1 MKNYLLMI
9 CFITSI
15 LTFAQKIQVVSG
27 NTDFLKD
34 QKEINVQLLFDDVK
48 FYDENKTETEYLEK
62 REKDVLNNP
71 KRGENYWEQWLADWN
86 ENRNVTFLD
95 KFIKGTTK
103 SKKLNF
109 VKNPAAK
116 YTLIINSEWIY
127 PGYHAG
133 IAIEPAK
140 LSTTLNFVETANPSN
155 ILLSI
160 KSNKVKGTSGK
171 NDFVMEY
178 GRIASAYESTGK
190 LLGKELK

>member
-1 MKNYLLMI
+1 MKNYLLTI
-9 CFITSI
+9 CLLLSI
-15 LTFAQKIQVVSG
+15 LSFGQKIQVLSG

-34 QKEINVQLLFDDVK
+34 QKDINIELVFDNVK
-48 FYDENKTETEYLEK
+48 FYDENKTEAEYLEK

-71 KRGENYWEQWLADWN
+71 KRGEKYWKEWLADWN
-86 ENRNVTFLD
+86 ENRETTFLD

-103 SKKLNF
+103 SKKYNF
-109 VKNPAAK
+109 VKNPDAK

-140 LSTTLNFVETANPSN
+140 LSTTLNFVETANPST

-160 KSNKVKGTSGK
+160 KSDKVKGTSGK

-178 GRIASAYESTGK
+178 GRIASAFESTGK
-190 LLGKELK
+190 LLAKELK

>member
-1 MKNYLLMI
+1 MLKRFRLYLETLI
-9 CFITSI
+9 
-15 LTFAQKIQVVSG
+15 
-27 NTDFLKD
+27 FLKD

-71 KRGENYWEQWLADWN
+71 KRGENYWKQWLADWN

-160 KSNKVKGTSGK
+160 KSDKVKGTSGK

>member
-1 MKNYLLMI
+1 MKNYLLTI
-9 CFITSI
+9 CLLLSI
-15 LTFAQKIQVVSG
+15 LSFGQKIQFLSG

-34 QKEINVQLLFDDVK
+34 QKDINIELVFDNVN
-48 FYDENKTETEYLEK
+48 FYDENKTEAEYLEK

-71 KRGENYWEQWLADWN
+71 KRGEKYWKEWLADWN
-86 ENRNVTFLD
+86 ENRETTFLD

-103 SKKLNF
+103 SKKYNF
-109 VKNPAAK
+109 VKNPSAK

-140 LSTTLNFVETANPSN
+140 LSTTLNFVETANPST

-160 KSNKVKGTSGK
+160 KSDKVKGTSGK

-178 GRIASAYESTGK
+178 GRIASAFESTGK
-190 LLGKELK
+190 LLAKELK